1 MDHLSSARHHRGGD
15 TLNEMD
21 SAKALPLLAAVE
33 ALFADSDSI
42 VVAAFEAQKLHD
54 SGEATGSQL
63 IRSLGGG
70 KAGTSDQLH
79 SVVVAFTVKRSLT
92 DRGFITSIH
101 VARSAVT
108 GLGGSIGAGRSRLEL
123 RKSYPLKTLHDLRIT
138 TPARASASQITTD
151 GQQQQGSNQ
160 LQRQPSLGQQHQ
172 VVEIRC
178 ASHHAVPEH
187 RGSYLMPDSNSAMFL
202 ASLVI
207 QLLRQQDAVLPT
219 ITGVSVERLDS
230 WWSSHKD
237 EVTQKLT
244 SFALEVVTPG
254 AILVGRSG
262 DDSAIPVSDK
272 EASELEELLQLFEL
286 GLGDSQAFAAA
297 LQEEV
302 AALEAANVYAILESG
317 PLVEGVIGQ
326 LRHTQTVLD
335 DLDESLKVFDFKL
348 RHMRDDIAAIEASN
362 NSLERQARHN
372 KELMKLLEGL
382 LGGLHLDQSV
392 VRQLEQTQFELQRL
406 PSVVSAAWQLHQQ
419 RVWLSGAAADS
430 DSPHS
435 LNPLLTQ
442 MRVVKEA
449 QAELDQITGRV
460 VSKAV
465 SFLLGLVGQLI
476 GDAMAEANR
485 INARAQKVCPP
496 RRPHLHDTLNR
507 CAPLIQ
513 VVAVLDTKV
522 LLHLQQNVSAELN
535 SLLRRDIR
543 TAAAELR
550 RGAAAELDASSRS
563 GGGDYSL
570 AKERSSSAN
579 AAASSKRMLRI
590 SVGSSGGGSDS
601 MSEWAAD
608 PTEFAGPAAAAGT
621 SASKRAAF
629 LDGARDGTLAAAD

>member
-1 MDHLSSARHHRGGD
+1 MNFNAHHL
-15 TLNEMD
+15 
-21 SAKALPLLAAVE
+21 LLCP
-33 ALFADSDSI
+33 FSTCM
-42 VVAAFEAQKLHD
+42 Q
-54 SGEATGSQL
+54 
-63 IRSLGGG
+63 
-70 KAGTSDQLH
+70 AGTSDQLH

-108 GLGGSIGAGRSRLEL
+108 GLGGSIGAGRSRLEVRQHWHVSHSWSQLWWCNPASSNTKWSVPEGTSNFLFARCITRDVNSWLTACLLPQL

-297 LQEEV
+297 LQVKQWV
-302 AALEAANVYAILESG
+302 A
-317 PLVEGVIGQ
+317 
-326 LRHTQTVLD
+326 
-335 DLDESLKVFDFKL
+335 
-348 RHMRDDIAAIEASN
+348 
-362 NSLERQARHN
+362 
-372 KELMKLLEGL
+372 
-382 LGGLHLDQSV
+382 
-392 VRQLEQTQFELQRL
+392 
-406 PSVVSAAWQLHQQ
+406 
-419 RVWLSGAAADS
+419 
-430 DSPHS
+430 
-435 LNPLLTQ
+435 
-442 MRVVKEA
+442 
-449 QAELDQITGRV
+449 
-460 VSKAV
+460 
-465 SFLLGLVGQLI
+465 
-476 GDAMAEANR
+476 
-485 INARAQKVCPP
+485 
-496 RRPHLHDTLNR
+496 
-507 CAPLIQ
+507 
-513 VVAVLDTKV
+513 
-522 LLHLQQNVSAELN
+522 
-535 SLLRRDIR
+535 
-543 TAAAELR
+543 
-550 RGAAAELDASSRS
+550 
-563 GGGDYSL
+563 
-570 AKERSSSAN
+570 
-579 AAASSKRMLRI
+579 
-590 SVGSSGGGSDS
+590 
-601 MSEWAAD
+601 
-608 PTEFAGPAAAAGT
+608 
-621 SASKRAAF
+621 
-629 LDGARDGTLAAAD
+629 